1 MTHSH
6 RIVHQSYEILRAC
19 AEMPG
24 STREGRMMLD
34 GALLHLLRPTESR
47 RTTRRVRAAR
57 RGISYHA
64 DRNGDFS

>member
-1 MTHSH
+1 MTHSQKT
-6 RIVHQSYEILRAC
+6 IHQSFQILAAC

-34 GALLHLLRPTESR
+34 GALLHLLRPTE
-47 RTTRRVRAAR
+47 TRRATRGVRAAR